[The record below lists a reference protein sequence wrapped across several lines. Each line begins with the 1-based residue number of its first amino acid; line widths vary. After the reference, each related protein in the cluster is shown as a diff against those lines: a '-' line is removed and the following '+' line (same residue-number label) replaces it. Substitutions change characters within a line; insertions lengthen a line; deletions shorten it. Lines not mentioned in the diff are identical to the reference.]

1 MGLEAVCTVS
11 SGSTRAEAKVLL
23 ETDFIAARGA
33 LRLQIPFREISSV
46 SANDGILEVVHTGGT
61 ARFELGQDSEKWAAK
76 ILNPKKLID
85 KLGVKSDSKVSVLR
99 LSDPVF
105 RAELSERTSNIHDG
119 KAAAAS
125 DFIFIMLRTPSDFD
139 QLPRLRAKLAPAG
152 AIWAVWTKGKGQQV
166 SENDVIAAAKT
177 AGLVD
182 VKVARFSD
190 TLSALK
196 LVIPRAAR
204 K

>member
-11 SGSTRAEAKVLL
+11 SGSKRAEAKVLL

-46 SANDGILEVVHTGGT
+46 SAADGVLEVVYTGGT
-61 ARFELGQDSEKWAAK
+61 ARFELGRESEKWAAK

-85 KLGVKSDSKVSVLR
+85 KLGVKAASKVSVLGV
-99 LSDPVF
+99 SDPVF
-105 RAELSERTSNIHDG
+105 RTELSERTSNVHEG
-119 KAAAAS
+119 KAAAGS
-125 DFIFIMLRTPSDFD
+125 DFIFVMLHTPADLD
-139 QLPRLRAKLAPAG
+139 QLQALRAKLAPAG
-152 AIWAVWTKGKGQQV
+152 AIWTVWIKGKGQPV
-166 SENDVIAAAKT
+166 SENGVIAAARS

-196 LVIPRAAR
+196 LVIPRAER